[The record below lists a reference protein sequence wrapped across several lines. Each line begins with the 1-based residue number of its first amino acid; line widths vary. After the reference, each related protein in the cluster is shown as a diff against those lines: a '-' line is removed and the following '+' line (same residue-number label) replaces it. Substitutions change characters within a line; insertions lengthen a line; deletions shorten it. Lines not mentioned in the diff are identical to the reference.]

1 MNLLNIIYEPYV
13 IILIVALVITI
24 FAYFI
29 IRNNSNE
36 DEDGEESKKRNIP
49 KILLITFLASFILLY
64 IGKYG
69 IEYMNTKKFFQ
80 KGGVDVVEHLTIVAD
95 DLDYNIMES

>member
-13 IILIVALVITI
+13 IILFIALVITI

-36 DEDGEESKKRNIP
+36 DEEESNKINIP
-49 KILLITFLASFILLY
+49 KILLITFLVSLLLLN
-64 IGKYG
+64 IGKYC

>member
-1 MNLLNIIYEPYV
+1 MLNLNKVGRPLCKVEKGKYNGY
-13 IILIVALVITI
+13 IVSVSDQMG
-24 FAYFI
+24 
-29 IRNNSNE
+29 SNE
-36 DEDGEESKKRNIP
+36 DEDKEESKKRNIP
-49 KILLITFLASFILLY
+49 KILLITFLVSFVLLN

>member
-13 IILIVALVITI
+13 IILFIALVITI
-24 FAYFI
+24 FTYFI

-36 DEDGEESKKRNIP
+36 DEEESNKINTP
-49 KILLITFLASFILLY
+49 KILLITFLVSFVLLN
-64 IGKYG
+64 ICKYG

>member
-36 DEDGEESKKRNIP
+36 DEEESKKRNIP

-80 KGGVDVVEHLTIVAD
+80 KGGVDAVEHLTIVAD

>member
-1 MNLLNIIYEPYV
+1 MNLLNMIYEHYV
-13 IILIVALVITI
+13 IILIIALVITI

-49 KILLITFLASFILLY
+49 KILLITFLVSLLLLN
-64 IGKYG
+64 IGKYC

>member
-13 IILIVALVITI
+13 IILFIALVITI

-36 DEDGEESKKRNIP
+36 DEEESNKINIP
-49 KILLITFLASFILLY
+49 KILLITFLVSLLLLN
-64 IGKYG
+64 ICKYG

>member
-36 DEDGEESKKRNIP
+36 DEEESKKRNIP

-95 DLDYNIMES
+95 DLDYNIMEN

>member
-1 MNLLNIIYEPYV
+1 MNLLNMIYEHYV
-13 IILIVALVITI
+13 IILIIALVITI

-36 DEDGEESKKRNIP
+36 DEEESKKRNIP
-49 KILLITFLASFILLY
+49 KILLITFLVSLLLLN
-64 IGKYG
+64 IGKYC

>member
-13 IILIVALVITI
+13 IILIIALVITI

-36 DEDGEESKKRNIP
+36 DEEESNKKNIP

>member
-13 IILIVALVITI
+13 IILFIALVITI
-24 FAYFI
+24 FTYFI

-36 DEDGEESKKRNIP
+36 DEEESNKINTP
-49 KILLITFLASFILLY
+49 KILLITFLVSLLLLN
-64 IGKYG
+64 ICKYG

>member
-1 MNLLNIIYEPYV
+1 MIYEPYV
-13 IILIVALVITI
+13 IILIIALVITI

-36 DEDGEESKKRNIP
+36 TEEESKKRNIP
-49 KILLITFLASFILLY
+49 KILLITFLASFVLLY

-95 DLDYNIMES
+95 DLDYNIMEN

>member
-1 MNLLNIIYEPYV
+1 MIYEPYV
-13 IILIVALVITI
+13 IILFISLVITI

-36 DEDGEESKKRNIP
+36 DEEESKKRNIP
-49 KILLITFLASFILLY
+49 KILLITFLVSFVLLN
-64 IGKYG
+64 ICKYG

-95 DLDYNIMES
+95 DLDYNIMEN

>member
-1 MNLLNIIYEPYV
+1 MIYEPYV
-13 IILIVALVITI
+13 IILIIALVITI

-36 DEDGEESKKRNIP
+36 DEEESNKKNIP
-49 KILLITFLASFILLY
+49 KILLITFLASFVLLY

-95 DLDYNIMES
+95 DLDYNIMEN

>member
-1 MNLLNIIYEPYV
+1 MIYEPYV
-13 IILIVALVITI
+13 IILIIALVITI

-36 DEDGEESKKRNIP
+36 DEEESNKKNIP
-49 KILLITFLASFILLY
+49 KILLITFLASFVLLY

>member
-1 MNLLNIIYEPYV
+1 MNLLNIIYEHYV
-13 IILIVALVITI
+13 IILIIALVITI

-36 DEDGEESKKRNIP
+36 TEEESKKRNIP
-49 KILLITFLASFILLY
+49 KILLITFLASFVLLY

-69 IEYMNTKKFFQ
+69 IEYMNTEKFFQ